1 MKKNITYI
9 TYQTFP
15 GRTANSVQTISS
27 LKYFHREGF
36 KCTLIYPLRNKESS
50 KNINDLKSFYSF
62 SEDIAIKATIHPL
75 PFKKIL
81 VFEKY
86 WYVLSHILW
95 SYFTVKKY
103 SKNNK
108 DGLFFT
114 RSEWVFYFLSKRRKK
129 VVYECHQLSAMKKT
143 LIRSSLKYP
152 NSRLITLTSFLT
164 EELSSSAPTKILE
177 LGSSYDSDF
186 FYSEKDKEKNIV
198 YAGSFFRFG
207 ETRGIEILINN
218 LKNENNENLKFIFI
232 SPDAESLELFK
243 EKIKSEK
250 LNMKFEYFS
259 NLNPREVGAIL
270 NKAKVGLL
278 INNDSKHAELYS
290 SPLKYFEYLASGLN
304 VVATDLKT
312 HRNLPFNENIIFYD
326 SADIASFEQ
335 SLLIALNQE
344 TNLYNVSAYS
354 TQSRV
359 KKIINFCS

>member
-1 MKKNITYI
+1 MNKNITYI

-50 KNINDLKSFYSF
+50 KNINDLKSFYNF
-62 SEDIAIKATIHPL
+62 SEDIEIKATIHPL

-86 WYVLSHILW
+86 WYILSHILW
-95 SYFTVKKY
+95 AYFTVKKY
-103 SKNNK
+103 SKNNEES
-108 DGLFFT
+108 LFFT

-129 VVYECHQLSAMKKT
+129 VVYECHQLSSMKKN

-164 EELSSSAPTKILE
+164 EELSSVASTKILE

-186 FYSEKDKEKNIV
+186 FYSEKHKEKNIV

-207 ETRGIEILINN
+207 ETRGIETLINN
-218 LKNENNENLKFIFI
+218 LKNENNENLKFTFI